1 MMLIIMVTFNNDVN
15 NNDQHLIMMLIIM
28 VTFNNDVNNNG
39 NI

>member
-1 MMLIIMVTFNNDVN
+1 MLIIMVTFNNDVN
-15 NNDQHLIMMLIIM
+15 NKNQHLIMMLIIM

>member
-1 MMLIIMVTFNNDVN
+1 MLIIMVTFNNDVN

>member
-1 MMLIIMVTFNNDVN
+1 MLLIMVTFNNDVN

-28 VTFNNDVNNNG
+28 VTFNNDVNNND

>member
-1 MMLIIMVTFNNDVN
+1 MLIIMVTFNNDVN

-28 VTFNNDVNNNG
+28 VTFNNDVNDNG

>member
-1 MMLIIMVTFNNDVN
+1 MLIIMVTFNNDVN

-28 VTFNNDVNNNG
+28 VIFNNDVNNNG

>member
-1 MMLIIMVTFNNDVN
+1 MVTFNNDVN

-28 VTFNNDVNNNG
+28 ITFNNDVNNNG

>member
-15 NNDQHLIMMLIIM
+15 NN

>member
-1 MMLIIMVTFNNDVN
+1 MLIIIVTFNNDVN

-28 VTFNNDVNNNG
+28 VIFNNDVNNNG

>member
-1 MMLIIMVTFNNDVN
+1 MILIIMVTFNNDVN

>member
-1 MMLIIMVTFNNDVN
+1 MLIIMVTFNNDVN

-28 VTFNNDVNNNG
+28 VTFNNVNNNG

>member
-1 MMLIIMVTFNNDVN
+1 MLIIMVTFNNDVN

-28 VTFNNDVNNNG
+28 ITFNNDVNNNG

>member
-28 VTFNNDVNNNG
+28 VTFNNVNNNG

>member
-1 MMLIIMVTFNNDVN
+1 MIIIMVTFNNDVN

>member
-1 MMLIIMVTFNNDVN
+1 MLIIMVIFNNDVN

-28 VTFNNDVNNNG
+28 VTFNNDVNNNA

>member
-1 MMLIIMVTFNNDVN
+1 MLIIIVTFNNDVK

-28 VTFNNDVNNNG
+28 VIFNNDVNNNG